1 MGSVS
6 YAVIATGG
14 RQVRVEP
21 GALVKVDRLGL
32 APGEE
37 VTFERVLLV
46 GADDGVRVGDPVVPG
61 AKVAGKV
68 VEEGRDRKVLV
79 FKKKR
84 RKQYRRLNGH
94 RQWYTLVRIESI
106 EA

>member
-32 APGEE
+32 APGDEI
-37 VTFERVLLV
+37 TFEKVLLV
-46 GADDGVRVGDPVVPG
+46 AGEDGVKVGDPVVTG
-61 AKVAGKV
+61 SKVLGRV